1 MANIARWLSDAKHCS
16 SGSPVASR
24 SLTIVVDASAVVTAS
39 LAGRWAGRASREPL
53 AAPTLLWS
61 EAASA
66 LRQLEYR
73 GEVAPEAVQ
82 KALGWLGRAS
92 IDAHA
97 SRELMLDARDLA
109 TRLGWAK
116 TYDAEYIV
124 LAQRLGAALLTAD
137 ARLNRSAAVFVTVV
151 TPTDR

>member
-1 MANIARWLSDAKHCS
+1 
-16 SGSPVASR
+16 
-24 SLTIVVDASAVVTAS
+24 LTVVVDASAVVTAS

-97 SRELMLDARDLA
+97 SRELIA
-109 TRLGWAK
+109 
-116 TYDAEYIV
+116 
-124 LAQRLGAALLTAD
+124 
-137 ARLNRSAAVFVTVV
+137 
-151 TPTDR
+151 